1 MTAPSSNASRLG
13 LIAGN
18 SRFPLI
24 FIEAAQREKISLVV
38 VAHHGETPP
47 EIADLIPDITWVHVG
62 ELGKI
67 ISTFQ
72 TAGATQA
79 VMAGGIHKSGALTNI
94 QPDERGL
101 AFISRLPSL
110 KDDVILR
117 GVAQELESEGI
128 TVVESTRFLS
138 SLLPQPGILTK
149 TEPNEQQWQDI
160 HFGFAVARD
169 IGRWDIGQS
178 VVVKRGAV
186 IAVEGIEGTSAAIQR
201 GGELGGPGTIV
212 VKVSKPQ
219 QDLRFDVPAVGPDT
233 ITTMQHVQAVVLALE
248 AGKTLMIDKEE
259 FLRCADICGI
269 SVVALTAEENTE
281 QRRND

>member
-1 MTAPSSNASRLG
+1 VPSANAPRLG

-24 FIEAAQREKISLVV
+24 FTEAAQREGISLVA
-38 VAHHGETPP
+38 VAHRGETPM
-47 EIADLIPDITWVHVG
+47 EIADLIPDVTWVHVG

-72 TAGATQA
+72 DAGVTQA

-138 SLLPQPGILTK
+138 SLLPQ
-149 TEPNEQQWQDI
+149 
-160 HFGFAVARD
+160 A
-169 IGRWDIGQS
+169 
-178 VVVKRGAV
+178 
-186 IAVEGIEGTSAAIQR
+186 GT
-201 GGELGGPGTIV
+201 
-212 VKVSKPQ
+212 
-219 QDLRFDVPAVGPDT
+219 
-233 ITTMQHVQAVVLALE
+233 LE
-248 AGKTLMIDKEE
+248 
-259 FLRCADICGI
+259 R
-269 SVVALTAEENTE
+269 
-281 QRRND
+281 

>member
-1 MTAPSSNASRLG
+1 MTLPSSDAPRLG

-24 FIEAAQREKISLVV
+24 FIEAARREGVSLVV
-38 VAHHGETPP
+38 VAHQGETPP
-47 EIADLIPDITWVHVG
+47 EIAELAPDITWVHVG

-72 TAGATQA
+72 AAGATQA

-138 SLLPQPGILTK
+138 SLLPQPGVLT
-149 TEPNEQQWQDI
+149 EAAPNEQQWQDI
-160 HFGFAVARD
+160 RFGFATARD

-186 IAVEGIEGTSAAIQR
+186 IAVEGIEGTNAAIQR

-233 ITTMQHVQAVVLALE
+233 ITTMQSVQAVVLALE

-259 FLRCADICGI
+259 FLRRANACGI
-269 SVVALTAEENTE
+269 SVVALTADANTE
-281 QRRND
+281 QQ